1 MTTLPDNY
9 PDRLAHIIQT
19 AQGDW
24 KALFI
29 ALRDAKT
36 EEERKARYKALL
48 SDVEAARSTKGTTVE
63 ELEELNDVR
72 KWLESLR
79 PFISPGVRI
88 ATPSLSK
95 P

>member
-1 MTTLPDNY
+1 MTTPPDNY
-9 PDRLAHIIQT
+9 PDRLEHVIQT
-19 AQGDW
+19 VQGDW

-36 EEERKARYKALL
+36 DEERKARYEALL
-48 SDVEAARSTKGTTVE
+48 SDVESAGSTKGAKV
-63 ELEELNDVR
+63 EELNDVR
-72 KWLESLR
+72 NGLEWLR

>member
-1 MTTLPDNY
+1 MTTPPDNY
-9 PDRLAHIIQT
+9 PDRLEHIIQT
-19 AQGDW
+19 VQGDW

-36 EEERKARYKALL
+36 DEERKARYEALL
-48 SDVEAARSTKGTTVE
+48 SDVESAGSTKGAKV
-63 ELEELNDVR
+63 EELNDVR
-72 KWLESLR
+72 NGLVLLR